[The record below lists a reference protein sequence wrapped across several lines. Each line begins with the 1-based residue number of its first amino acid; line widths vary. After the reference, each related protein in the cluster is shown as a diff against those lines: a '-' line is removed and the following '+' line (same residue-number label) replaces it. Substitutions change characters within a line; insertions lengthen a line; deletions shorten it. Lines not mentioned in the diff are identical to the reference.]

1 MKYHYNDNEL
11 LYLIAE
17 KDDSALEIMFKK
29 YTPLIRKRISEYK
42 MVGKNSEDYF
52 QEGLMMLVKS
62 IETYCVYYN
71 KTFNKYFDLILQ
83 RKMFQLLKKERKY
96 LYNVSFV
103 EDCDQLAAYEN
114 NHKNMTYLDELN
126 ATSLSKYEMDVI
138 KNAYVDLKTCKEI
151 SEEMKCSIRKVYN
164 ALARAKK
171 KLRDNNI

>member
-62 IETYCVYYN
+62 IET
-71 KTFNKYFDLILQ
+71 
-83 RKMFQLLKKERKY
+83 
-96 LYNVSFV
+96 
-103 EDCDQLAAYEN
+103 
-114 NHKNMTYLDELN
+114 
-126 ATSLSKYEMDVI
+126 
-138 KNAYVDLKTCKEI
+138 
-151 SEEMKCSIRKVYN
+151 
-164 ALARAKK
+164 
-171 KLRDNNI
+171 